1 MIKFIEK
8 MFYHLILKERII
20 FINHYEKKINKYE
33 HKLLVSQ
40 MVLKEIKEDTKELLD
55 KGTYL

>member
-8 MFYHLILKERII
+8 MFYNIMIKERLL
-20 FINHYEKKINKYE
+20 FIKYLEKKIDKHE
-33 HKLLVSQ
+33 HKLLVYQIS
-40 MVLKEIKEDTKELLD
+40 LKEIKQDTENLLD